1 MGEYAIFV
9 WSCYGAVVVLMTVLA
24 FINWKDKKADEK
36 KLIILSKQLEEMNKQ
51 D

>member
-1 MGEYAIFV
+1 MGEYAFFV

-24 FINWKDKKADEK
+24 FTSWKDKKSDET
-36 KLIILSKQLEEMNKQ
+36 KLNALSKQLEEMNKQ